1 MDLIYMTDVMAYQAM
16 RGPSYKYSWSQ
27 PEQNSSPPKNQMFQ
41 KKNNVKEPC
50 KICQEK
56 QRRSLMKYI
65 RTKSQDHS
73 GNKIK
78 EEEEEEEE
86 ECQEEVG
93 QKEQRNS

>member
-1 MDLIYMTDVMAYQAM
+1 MDILFS
-16 RGPSYKYSWSQ
+16 G
-27 PEQNSSPPKNQMFQ
+27 SPPKNQMFQ
-41 KKNNVKEPC
+41 KKTTVKEPC

-78 EEEEEEEE
+78 EEEEEEE
-86 ECQEEVG
+86 CQEEAG